1 MNARDDRSRCQKFE
15 CGRIRIKMRRTSQR
29 GRDTAEDRAANTDRR
44 MAKRNKHQTHKL
56 AHQIQ

>member
-1 MNARDDRSRCQKFE
+1 
-15 CGRIRIKMRRTSQR
+15 MRRTSQR
-29 GRDTAEDRAANTDRR
+29 GRDTAEDQAANTDRR